1 LKQHEDICE
10 YAPVA
15 CPNSG
20 SELCGFHRR
29 KSLQKH
35 IDSCLHVPCPNHS
48 KGARLISY
56 VDCVV
61 VLQQWLVQ
69 AIMCTG

>member
-1 LKQHEDICE
+1 LKQHEEICE
-10 YAPVA
+10 YALVA

-35 IDSCLHVPCPNHS
+35 IDSCRHMPCPNHS
-48 KGARLISY
+48 KGA
-56 VDCVV
+56 
-61 VLQQWLVQ
+61 
-69 AIMCTG
+69 